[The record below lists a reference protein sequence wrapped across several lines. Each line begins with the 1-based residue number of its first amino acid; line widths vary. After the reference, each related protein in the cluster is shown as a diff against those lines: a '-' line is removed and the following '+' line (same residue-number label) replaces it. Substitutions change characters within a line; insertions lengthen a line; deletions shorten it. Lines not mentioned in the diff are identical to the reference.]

1 MIMEIVYLFTGLL
14 TGFVI
19 GVLNTRIKS
28 SNIKQNID
36 QSKYVSKELFDT
48 EKFRLKTT
56 EIENKEMQEYIGDLK
71 ADISARDTNIDY
83 LKEKINKEE
92 ERLLK
97 QQKQLELQFEN
108 MANKI
113 LEQKSEKF
121 TQQNQKNIDRILKP
135 LGEKIKS
142 FEQSVETK
150 YVKDQESRAGL
161 AKQISM
167 LQIANQKISQD
178 AINLT
183 NALKG
188 DSKTQGDW
196 GELQLEVLLEKS
208 GLKKEIHFRTQNSV
222 KDQEGKEKRPDC
234 IIDLPENKHLII
246 DSKVSLTSYELY
258 INSTFEDDK
267 KLFLKKHIESL
278 KNHIR
283 DLASKDYP
291 KLYSINTPD
300 YVLMFVP
307 IEPAL
312 ISALQEDS
320 EIFNL
325 ALSKNIILVSTST
338 LMATMR
344 TVSFIWQQ
352 ENQKKNVLE
361 IARQSGAL
369 YEKFCGF
376 VSDLEAVGKAIELA
390 NKKYEAAQNKLHS
403 GRGNLV
409 SSVEKIKQLG
419 AKTNKSISK
428 DLLDKSETEFLT
440 HGE

>member
-1 MIMEIVYLFTGLL
+1 MEIAYLIIGLFTGI
-14 TGFVI
+14 VI
-19 GVLNTRIKS
+19 GVLYSKNKTDKS
-28 SNIKQNID
+28 QRNID
-36 QSKYVSKELFDT
+36 TSQYVSKELYQS
-48 EKFRLKTT
+48 EKNR
-56 EIENKEMQEYIGDLK
+56 IEKIETDNRIKQDQIGNLK
-71 ADISARDTNIDY
+71 ADVSSRDANIENLN
-83 LKEKINKEE
+83 LKIKEE
-92 ERLLK
+92 GERLLK
-97 QQKQLELQFEN
+97 QQKQLESQFEN

-121 TQQNQKNIDRILKP
+121 AQQNQKNIDQILKP
-135 LGEKIKS
+135 LGVKIKS
-142 FEQSVETK
+142 FEESIEDK

-178 AINLT
+178 AVNLT

-188 DSKTQGDW
+188 DSKVQGDW
-196 GELQLEVLLEKS
+196 GEFQLEVLLEKS
-208 GLKKEIHFRTQNSV
+208 GLKKELHFRTQNSE
-222 KDQEGKEKRPDC
+222 KDEDGNEKRPDC
-234 IIDLPENKHLII
+234 IIDLPDDKNLII
-246 DSKVSLTSYELY
+246 DSKVSLTSYEQY
-258 INSTFEDDK
+258 SNAETEEERK
-267 KLFLKKHIESL
+267 HYLKKHIDSI

-291 KLYSINTPD
+291 KLYSINSPD

-312 ISALQEDS
+312 ISALQEDA

-325 ALSKNIILVSTST
+325 GLSKNIILVSTST

-376 VSDLEAVGKAIELA
+376 VTDLEGVGKAIDTA
-390 NKKYEAAQNKLHS
+390 TKKYESAYGKLYD

-409 SSVEKIKQLG
+409 TSVEKIKKLG
-419 AKTNKSISK
+419 AKTTKSISRE
-428 DLLDKSETEFLT
+428 LLDKSETELLT
-440 HGE
+440 HDE

>member
-1 MIMEIVYLFTGLL
+1 MEIAYLIIGLFTGI
-14 TGFVI
+14 VI
-19 GVLNTRIKS
+19 GVLYSKNKTDKS
-28 SNIKQNID
+28 QRNID
-36 QSKYVSKELFDT
+36 TSQYVSKELYQS
-48 EKFRLKTT
+48 EKNR
-56 EIENKEMQEYIGDLK
+56 IEKIETDNRIKQDQIGNLK
-71 ADISARDTNIDY
+71 ADVSSRDANIENLN
-83 LKEKINKEE
+83 LKIKEE
-92 ERLLK
+92 GERLLK
-97 QQKQLELQFEN
+97 QQKQLESQFEN

-121 TQQNQKNIDRILKP
+121 AQQNQKNIDQILKP
-135 LGEKIKS
+135 LGVKIKS
-142 FEQSVETK
+142 FEESIEDK

-178 AINLT
+178 AVNLT

-188 DSKTQGDW
+188 DSKVQGDW
-196 GELQLEVLLEKS
+196 GEFQLEVLLEKS
-208 GLKKEIHFRTQNSV
+208 GLKKELHFRTQNSE
-222 KDQEGKEKRPDC
+222 KDEDGNEKRPDC
-234 IIDLPENKHLII
+234 IIDLPDEKNLII
-246 DSKVSLTSYELY
+246 DSKVSLTSYEQY
-258 INSTFEDDK
+258 SNAETEVERK
-267 KLFLKKHIESL
+267 QYLKKHIDSI

-291 KLYSINTPD
+291 KLYSINSPD

-312 ISALQEDS
+312 ISALQEDA

-325 ALSKNIILVSTST
+325 GLSKNIILVSTST

-376 VSDLEAVGKAIELA
+376 VTDLEGVGKAIDTA
-390 NKKYEAAQNKLHS
+390 TKKYESAYGKLYD

-409 SSVEKIKQLG
+409 TSVEKIKKLG
-419 AKTNKSISK
+419 AKTTKSISRE
-428 DLLDKSETEFLT
+428 LLDKSETELLT
-440 HGE
+440 HDE

>member
-1 MIMEIVYLFTGLL
+1 MEIVYLLTGLL
-14 TGFVI
+14 TGFI
-19 GVLNTRIKS
+19 MGVLYTRNKS
-28 SNIKQNID
+28 QKNEEDK
-36 QSKYVSKELFDT
+36 SKINFVSIELYQT
-48 EKFRLKTT
+48 EKNRVEKI
-56 EIENKEMQEYIGDLK
+56 EEENKEMHLYIGDLK
-71 ADISARDTNIDY
+71 ADVSARDANIMH
-83 LKEKINKEE
+83 LKQKINTEG
-92 ERLLK
+92 ERLLE
-97 QQKQLELQFEN
+97 QQKQLEFKFEQ

-121 TQQNQKNIDRILKP
+121 AHQNQKNIDQILKP
-135 LGEKIKS
+135 LGDKIKS
-142 FEQSVETK
+142 FEQSVEDK

-167 LQIANQKISQD
+167 LQVANQKISQD

-183 NALKG
+183 RALKG

-196 GELQLEVLLEKS
+196 GEFQLEVLLEKS
-208 GLKKEIHFRTQNSV
+208 GLKKDVHFRTQNSV
-222 KDQEGKEKRPDC
+222 KDQEGNQKRPDC
-234 IIDLPENKHLII
+234 IIDLPDNKNLII
-246 DSKVSLTSYELY
+246 DSKVSLTSYEQCVNA
-258 INSTFEDDK
+258 NSEEDK
-267 KLFLKKHIESL
+267 KRYLKLHIDSI

-291 KLYSINTPD
+291 KLYSINAPD

-307 IEPAL
+307 IESAL
-312 ISALQEDS
+312 TSGLQEDS

-361 IARQSGAL
+361 IARQSGAM

-376 VSDLEAVGKAIELA
+376 VSDLEAVGKALETA
-390 NKKYEAAQNKLHS
+390 NKKYDSAQNKLHS
-403 GRGNLV
+403 GRGNLI

-419 AKTNKSISK
+419 AKTTKSISK

-440 HGE
+440 HAE

>member
-1 MIMEIVYLFTGLL
+1 MDVIYLLIGLGA
-14 TGFVI
+14 GFSI
-19 GVLNTRIKS
+19 GVLYTKS
-28 SNIKQNID
+28 KTPKQTEPTD
-36 QSKYVSKELFDT
+36 LSGYVSKELYES
-48 EKFRLKTT
+48 EKQRLV
-56 EIENKEMQEYIGDLK
+56 KEESETKVKEEQIGNLK
-71 ADISARDTNIDY
+71 ADVSSKNTLIETLQ
-83 LKEKINKEE
+83 LKLADEGKRLEE
-92 ERLLK
+92 
-97 QQKQLELQFEN
+97 QQKQMQIQFEN
-108 MANKI
+108 MANAI
-113 LEQKSEKF
+113 LEKKSEKF
-121 TQQNQKNIDRILKP
+121 SEQNQKNIDQILKP

-142 FEQSVETK
+142 FEESVENK

-161 AKQISM
+161 AKQITL
-167 LQIANQKISQD
+167 LQEANLKISQD

-188 DSKTQGDW
+188 DSKAQGDW

-208 GLKKEIHFRTQNSV
+208 GLSKDIHFRTQNSE
-222 KDQEGKEKRPDC
+222 KDEDGREKRPDC
-234 IIDLPENKHLII
+234 IIDLPDHKNLII
-246 DSKVSLTSYELY
+246 DSKVSLTAYEQF
-258 INSTFEDDK
+258 INAPDDTEK
-267 KLFLKKHIESL
+267 NIFLKKHLESL

-291 KLYSINTPD
+291 KLYSINAPD

-312 ISALQEDS
+312 ISALQEDP

-376 VSDLEAVGKAIELA
+376 VTDLESVGKAIENA
-390 NKKYEAAQNKLHS
+390 SKKYEAAQSKLHS

-409 SSVEKIKQLG
+409 NSVEKIKKLG
-419 AKTNKSISK
+419 AKTNKSISQEI
-428 DLLDKSETEFLT
+428 LDKSETEFIS
-440 HGE
+440 

>member
-1 MIMEIVYLFTGLL
+1 MEIAYLIIGLFTGI
-14 TGFVI
+14 VI
-19 GVLNTRIKS
+19 GVLYSKTKTDKS
-28 SNIKQNID
+28 QPNID
-36 QSKYVSKELFDT
+36 TSQYVSKELYQS
-48 EKFRLKTT
+48 EKNR
-56 EIENKEMQEYIGDLK
+56 IEKIETDNRIKQDQIGNLK
-71 ADISARDTNIDY
+71 ADVSSRDANIENLN
-83 LKEKINKEE
+83 LKIKEE
-92 ERLLK
+92 GERLLK
-97 QQKQLELQFEN
+97 QQKQLESQFEN

-121 TQQNQKNIDRILKP
+121 AQQNQKNIDQILKP
-135 LGEKIKS
+135 LGVKIKS
-142 FEQSVETK
+142 FEESIEDK

-178 AINLT
+178 AVNLT

-188 DSKTQGDW
+188 DSKVQGDW
-196 GELQLEVLLEKS
+196 GEFQLEVLLEKS
-208 GLKKEIHFRTQNSV
+208 GLKKELHFRTQNSE
-222 KDQEGKEKRPDC
+222 KDEDGNEKRPDC
-234 IIDLPENKHLII
+234 IIDLPDGKNLII
-246 DSKVSLTSYELY
+246 DSKVSLTSYEQY
-258 INSTFEDDK
+258 SNAETEEERK
-267 KLFLKKHIESL
+267 QYLKKHIDSI

-291 KLYSINTPD
+291 KLYSINSPD

-312 ISALQEDS
+312 ISALQEDA

-325 ALSKNIILVSTST
+325 GLSKNIILVSTST

-376 VSDLEAVGKAIELA
+376 VTDLEGVGKAIDTA
-390 NKKYEAAQNKLHS
+390 TKKYESAYGKLYD

-409 SSVEKIKQLG
+409 TSVEKIKKLG
-419 AKTNKSISK
+419 AKTTKSISRE
-428 DLLDKSETEFLT
+428 LLDKSETELLT
-440 HGE
+440 HDE

>member
-1 MIMEIVYLFTGLL
+1 MEIVYLFTGLL

-121 TQQNQKNIDRILKP
+121 TQQNQKNINRILKP

>member
-1 MIMEIVYLFTGLL
+1 MEIAYLIIGLFTGI
-14 TGFVI
+14 VI
-19 GVLNTRIKS
+19 GVLYSKNKTDKS
-28 SNIKQNID
+28 QPNID
-36 QSKYVSKELFDT
+36 ISQYVSKELYQS
-48 EKFRLKTT
+48 EKNR
-56 EIENKEMQEYIGDLK
+56 IEKIETDNRIKQDQIGNLK
-71 ADISARDTNIDY
+71 ADVSSRDANIENLN
-83 LKEKINKEE
+83 LKIKEE
-92 ERLLK
+92 GERLLK
-97 QQKQLELQFEN
+97 QQKQLESQFEN

-121 TQQNQKNIDRILKP
+121 AQQNQKNIDQILKP
-135 LGEKIKS
+135 LGVKIKS
-142 FEQSVETK
+142 FEESIEDK

-178 AINLT
+178 AVNLT

-188 DSKTQGDW
+188 DSKVQGDW

-208 GLKKEIHFRTQNSV
+208 GLKKELHFRTQNSE
-222 KDQEGKEKRPDC
+222 KDEDGNEKRPDC
-234 IIDLPENKHLII
+234 IIDLPDDKNLII
-246 DSKVSLTSYELY
+246 DSKVSLTSYEQY
-258 INSTFEDDK
+258 SNAETEEERK
-267 KLFLKKHIESL
+267 HYLKKHIDSI

-291 KLYSINTPD
+291 KLYSINSPD

-312 ISALQEDS
+312 ISALQEDA

-325 ALSKNIILVSTST
+325 GLSKNIILVSTST

-376 VSDLEAVGKAIELA
+376 VTDLEGVGKAIDTA
-390 NKKYEAAQNKLHS
+390 TKKYESAYGKLYD

-409 SSVEKIKQLG
+409 TSVEKIKKLG
-419 AKTNKSISK
+419 AKTTKSISRE
-428 DLLDKSETEFLT
+428 LLDKSETELLT
-440 HGE
+440 HDE

>member
-1 MIMEIVYLFTGLL
+1 MEIAYLIIGLFTGII
-14 TGFVI
+14 I
-19 GVLNTRIKS
+19 GVLYSKTKTDKS
-28 SNIKQNID
+28 HPSID
-36 QSKYVSKELFDT
+36 TSQYVSKELYQS
-48 EKFRLKTT
+48 EKIR
-56 EIENKEMQEYIGDLK
+56 IEKIETDNRIKQEQIGNLK
-71 ADISARDTNIDY
+71 ADVSSRDTTIEN
-83 LKEKINKEE
+83 LNHKIKEE
-92 ERLLK
+92 GERLLK
-97 QQKQLELQFEN
+97 QQKQLESQFEN

-121 TQQNQKNIDRILKP
+121 AQQNQKNIDQILKP
-135 LGEKIKS
+135 LGVKIKS
-142 FEQSVETK
+142 FEESIEDK

-178 AINLT
+178 AVNLT

-188 DSKTQGDW
+188 DSKVQGDW

-208 GLKKEIHFRTQNSV
+208 GLKKEVHFRTQNSE
-222 KDQEGKEKRPDC
+222 KDEDGKEKRPDC
-234 IIDLPENKHLII
+234 IIDLPDDKNLII
-246 DSKVSLTSYELY
+246 DSKVSLTSYEQY
-258 INSTFEDDK
+258 SNAETEEERK
-267 KLFLKKHIESL
+267 QYLKKHIDSI

-283 DLASKDYP
+283 DLGIKDYP
-291 KLYSINTPD
+291 KLYSINSPD

-312 ISALQEDS
+312 ITALQEDA

-325 ALSKNIILVSTST
+325 GLSKNIILVSTST

-376 VSDLEAVGKAIELA
+376 VTDLEGVGKAIDTA
-390 NKKYEAAQNKLHS
+390 TKKYESAYGKLYD

-409 SSVEKIKQLG
+409 TSVEKIKKLG
-419 AKTNKSISK
+419 AKTTKSISRE
-428 DLLDKSETEFLT
+428 LLDKSETELLT
-440 HGE
+440 HDE

>member
-121 TQQNQKNIDRILKP
+121 TQQNQKNINRILKP

>member
-1 MIMEIVYLFTGLL
+1 MEIAYLIIGLFI
-14 TGFVI
+14 GIVI
-19 GVLNTRIKS
+19 GVLYSKNKTDKS
-28 SNIKQNID
+28 QPNID
-36 QSKYVSKELFDT
+36 ISQYVSKELYQS
-48 EKFRLKTT
+48 EKNR
-56 EIENKEMQEYIGDLK
+56 IEKIETDNRIKQDQIGNLK
-71 ADISARDTNIDY
+71 ADISSRDANIENLN
-83 LKEKINKEE
+83 LKIKEE
-92 ERLLK
+92 GERLLK
-97 QQKQLELQFEN
+97 QQKQLESQFEN

-121 TQQNQKNIDRILKP
+121 AQQNQKNIDQILKP
-135 LGEKIKS
+135 LGVKIKS
-142 FEQSVETK
+142 FEESIEDK

-178 AINLT
+178 AVNLT

-188 DSKTQGDW
+188 DSKVQGDW

-208 GLKKEIHFRTQNSV
+208 GLKKELHFRTQNSE
-222 KDQEGKEKRPDC
+222 KDEDGNEKRPDC
-234 IIDLPENKHLII
+234 IIDLPDDKNLII
-246 DSKVSLTSYELY
+246 DSKVSLTSYEQY
-258 INSTFEDDK
+258 SNAETEEERK
-267 KLFLKKHIESL
+267 HYLKKHIDSI

-291 KLYSINTPD
+291 KLYSINSPD

-312 ISALQEDS
+312 ISALQEDA

-325 ALSKNIILVSTST
+325 GLSKNIILVSTST

-376 VSDLEAVGKAIELA
+376 VTDLEGVGKAIDTA
-390 NKKYEAAQNKLHS
+390 TKKYESAYGKLYD

-409 SSVEKIKQLG
+409 TSVEKIKKLG
-419 AKTNKSISK
+419 AKTTKSISRE
-428 DLLDKSETEFLT
+428 LLDKSETELLT
-440 HGE
+440 HDE

>member
-1 MIMEIVYLFTGLL
+1 MEIAYLIIGLFTGII
-14 TGFVI
+14 I
-19 GVLNTRIKS
+19 GVLYSKTKTDKIHPS
-28 SNIKQNID
+28 ID
-36 QSKYVSKELFDT
+36 TSQYVSKELYQS
-48 EKFRLKTT
+48 EKIR
-56 EIENKEMQEYIGDLK
+56 IEKIETDNRIKQEQIGNLK
-71 ADISARDTNIDY
+71 ADVSSRDTTIEN
-83 LKEKINKEE
+83 LNHKIKEE
-92 ERLLK
+92 GERLLK
-97 QQKQLELQFEN
+97 QQKQLESQFEN

-121 TQQNQKNIDRILKP
+121 AQQNQKNIDQILKP
-135 LGEKIKS
+135 LGVKIKS
-142 FEQSVETK
+142 FEESIEDK

-178 AINLT
+178 AVNLT

-188 DSKTQGDW
+188 DSKVQGDW

-208 GLKKEIHFRTQNSV
+208 GLKKEVHFRTQNSE
-222 KDQEGKEKRPDC
+222 KDEDGKEKRPDC
-234 IIDLPENKHLII
+234 IIDLPDDKNLII
-246 DSKVSLTSYELY
+246 DSKVSLTSYEQY
-258 INSTFEDDK
+258 SNAETEEERK
-267 KLFLKKHIESL
+267 QYLKKHIDSI

-283 DLASKDYP
+283 DLGTKDYP
-291 KLYSINTPD
+291 KLYSINSPD

-312 ISALQEDS
+312 ITALQEDA

-325 ALSKNIILVSTST
+325 GLSKNIILVSTST
-338 LMATMR
+338 LMAPMR

-376 VSDLEAVGKAIELA
+376 VTDLEGVGKAIDTA
-390 NKKYEAAQNKLHS
+390 TKKYESAYGKLYD

-409 SSVEKIKQLG
+409 TSVEKIKKLG
-419 AKTNKSISK
+419 AKTTKSISRE
-428 DLLDKSETEFLT
+428 LLDKSETELLT
-440 HGE
+440 HDE

>member
-1 MIMEIVYLFTGLL
+1 MEIAYLIIGLFTGI
-14 TGFVI
+14 VI
-19 GVLNTRIKS
+19 GVLYSKNKTDKS
-28 SNIKQNID
+28 QPNID
-36 QSKYVSKELFDT
+36 ISQYVSKELYQS
-48 EKFRLKTT
+48 EKNR
-56 EIENKEMQEYIGDLK
+56 IEKIETDNRIKQDQIGNLK
-71 ADISARDTNIDY
+71 ADISSRDANIENLN
-83 LKEKINKEE
+83 LKIKEE
-92 ERLLK
+92 GERLLK
-97 QQKQLELQFEN
+97 QQKQLESQFEN

-121 TQQNQKNIDRILKP
+121 AQQNQKNIDQILKP
-135 LGEKIKS
+135 LGVKIKS
-142 FEQSVETK
+142 FEESIEDK

-178 AINLT
+178 AVNLT

-188 DSKTQGDW
+188 DSKVQGDW

-208 GLKKEIHFRTQNSV
+208 GLKKELHFRTQNSE
-222 KDQEGKEKRPDC
+222 KDEDGNEKRPDC
-234 IIDLPENKHLII
+234 IIDLPDDKNLII
-246 DSKVSLTSYELY
+246 DSKVSLTSYEQY
-258 INSTFEDDK
+258 SNAETEEERK
-267 KLFLKKHIESL
+267 QYLKKHIDSI

-291 KLYSINTPD
+291 KLYSINSPD

-312 ISALQEDS
+312 ISALQEDA

-325 ALSKNIILVSTST
+325 GLSKNIILVSTST

-376 VSDLEAVGKAIELA
+376 VTDLEGVGKAIDTA
-390 NKKYEAAQNKLHS
+390 TKKYESAYGKLYD

-409 SSVEKIKQLG
+409 TSVEKIKKLG
-419 AKTNKSISK
+419 AKTTKSISRE
-428 DLLDKSETEFLT
+428 LLDKSETELLT
-440 HGE
+440 HDE